1 MPAMMETDWWSAANQ
16 ARNASA
22 AFRQLR
28 GNAEARQAGPTVS
41 LGLGIRWFKALLPSL
56 PSPDS
61 ANRAAASIRYG

>member
-1 MPAMMETDWWSAANQ
+1 MMDTDWWSAANQ

-41 LGLGIRWFKALLPSL
+41 LGLGICWLKALLL
-56 PSPDS
+56 SPDS
-61 ANRAAASIRYG
+61 ANRAVASIRCGY